1 MSVGDLGGGRD
12 HPGSGASSDLISRE
26 ELLGGLPARRA
37 SMLLFAIEG
46 RTARLVDRSRR
57 TMAPGLTERS
67 EEARERAFLEAVA
80 AGGELPLR
88 PTIQDLERY
97 APAWAPLVP
106 PEPALRAGLLHALA
120 ERYVFTPRVVPA
132 LRHALGVDEP
142 AVEQAY
148 ARLYGR
154 PAATAF
160 ARQLPRRERL
170 RWGRAAAGRRLE
182 SLPAVWLAFAL
193 TLTETVGGGV
203 LALPIALAEIG
214 PLAGLAIVVILG
226 VVNLATIAA
235 LVEAVTRD
243 GDIRY
248 GSTFFGRLV
257 RGYLGSAAT
266 VALTGA
272 LVVTILLV
280 LVSFYIGVATTL
292 ADVTPVPATVWA
304 AAVFLAGIAIL
315 RRETLNATVAT
326 ALVIGAVNIVLILT
340 IAAIAF
346 GSLEA
351 ENLRH
356 LDVPLLSGGPFDAS
370 TLTLAF
376 GVVLAC
382 YFGHLSAG
390 NAAKVVLH
398 REPTGRALLRG
409 NLAAFAV
416 AIALYGL
423 FVVAVNGAVAP
434 SAMADAAG
442 TSLGPL
448 ADEVGPSVH
457 LFGTVFVVLA
467 MGMTTVHMTL
477 GLSNQVR
484 EWVPSATASAPTR
497 EKRGKLRSI
506 VGGRGFWLSM
516 SPVVATLVLVEW
528 LLASGRSSFA
538 EPLNFLGTLTMPLV
552 AGIFPMLM
560 LVASRRKGEY
570 VPAVVVR
577 LLGNP
582 VVVAVVFAVYFGALL
597 AYGLVIWES
606 PVERAAALIIAGLMV
621 ALTVL
626 FIRHGAF
633 ARRAFV
639 EVRVEEERDERVAV
653 EATVEGTAVGRPPE
667 LRYTDGDTFRG
678 LRSVTVDLPESR
690 AQALKLR
697 VHRVTAER
705 ESEPLSA
712 TVDIRGASD
721 HRELRVEGVA
731 VIPIDGAGCR
741 VQLSFSPSG
750 HGAE

>member
-1 MSVGDLGGGRD
+1 MSVGDLGGGQDRA
-12 HPGSGASSDLISRE
+12 GSRGPSDLLSRE

-37 SMLLFAIEG
+37 SILLFAIEG

-57 TMAPGLTERS
+57 AMAPGVTDRS
-67 EEARERAFLEAVA
+67 AEARERAFFEAVA
-80 AGGELPLR
+80 EGGELPIQ

-106 PEPALRAGLLHALA
+106 PEPAMRAGLLHAIG

-132 LRHALGVDEP
+132 LRQALGVDEP

-154 PAATAF
+154 PPSTAF
-160 ARQLPRRERL
+160 ARELPWRERL
-170 RWGRAAAGRRLE
+170 RWRRAAAWRRLE
-182 SLPAVWLAFAL
+182 NLPAVWLAFAL

-214 PLAGLAIVVILG
+214 PLAGLAIVVVLG
-226 VVNLATIAA
+226 VVNLATIGA

-248 GSTFFGRLV
+248 GSTYFGRLV
-257 RGYLGSAAT
+257 HGYLGSAAT
-266 VALTGA
+266 AALTPA
-272 LVVTILLV
+272 LLVTILLV

-292 ADVTPVPATVWA
+292 ADVTPVPSTVWA

-315 RRETLNATVAT
+315 RRETLDATVAT
-326 ALVIGAVNIVLILT
+326 ALVVGAVNIALILT
-340 IAAIAF
+340 IAGLAL
-346 GSLEA
+346 GSLDA

-356 LDVPLLSGGPFDAS
+356 VDLPLLSEGSFDAS
-370 TLTLAF
+370 ALTLAF

-398 REPTGRALLRG
+398 REPTGRALLVG
-409 NLAAFAV
+409 NLAAFVV
-416 AIALYGL
+416 AIALYGV
-423 FVVAVNGAVAP
+423 FVVAVNGAVDP
-434 SAMADAAG
+434 SAMANAAG

-448 ADEVGPSVH
+448 AAEVGASVH

-477 GLSNQVR
+477 GVANQVR
-484 EWVPSATASAPTR
+484 EWVPAATATSPARRKRSRISA
-497 EKRGKLRSI
+497 I

-516 SPVVATLVLVEW
+516 SPVVATLILVEW
-528 LLASGRSSFA
+528 LLASGRSSFSA
-538 EPLNFLGTLTMPLV
+538 PLNFLGTLTMPLV
-552 AGIFPMLM
+552 GGIFPMLM

-582 VVVAVVFAVYFGALL
+582 VVVTVVFAIYFGALL

-606 PVERAAALIIAGLMV
+606 PVERATAMIVAGLMV

-626 FIRHGAF
+626 FVRHGAF
-633 ARRAFV
+633 APRAFV
-639 EVRVEEERDERVAV
+639 EVRVEEERDDRVVV
-653 EATVEGTAVGRPPE
+653 EATVEGTPVGRPPE
-667 LRYTDGDTFRG
+667 LHYTDGDTFRE

-712 TVDIRGASD
+712 TVDIRRATD
-721 HRELRVEGVA
+721 HRELGVEGVA
-731 VIPIDGAGCR
+731 LIPIDGAGCR
-741 VQLSFSPSG
+741 VQLSFSRATVG
-750 HGAE
+750 Q